1 MENEPILDQ
10 VILEEKMEE
19 KPSNKNLWVLLLFL
33 LFVFIGSFFLWK
45 QELFNGVISKII
57 PTETE
62 VDTLESFSSAEEFL
76 SYVDKGSDVSSGGF
90 FNASRTLEMAPSM
103 AMEDSSV
110 NTMIKG
116 ELPIAGGAERVS
128 ETNVQV
134 MGIDEPD
141 IVKTDGKNI
150 FTSLDRPVLYG
161 GVPEPM
167 MIEMDEVGSVDS
179 VDSVDSKSVP
189 FRNAIEPTTSVINAF
204 PPADLEKIADIEQ
217 NGNLLLSDEM
227 LMIFGRDEI
236 IAYNVSNPS
245 APKKKWDIKIG
256 DNTQIHTSR
265 LFGDDIYVITN
276 TYINSDRPCPISP
289 LSPIGGLEIA
299 CDRIFHPVNP
309 IQTDTTYSVMKIDV
323 ETGKVSESISFV
335 GSTRSSVVY
344 MSKNAVYVTY
354 TSYGDY
360 SEYMYEFFNSLGD
373 DLVSIEVKNKLKKLA
388 SYEISS
394 QAKMVEIQTIM
405 EDYYRG
411 VSTDERRRLENEI
424 SNRMEDFATSK
435 MREMEKTGIVK
446 VSLNDL
452 SVESNGQVPG
462 HPLNQFSLDEY
473 NGNLRIATT
482 VGGNILQGSESAN
495 DIYVLSDKLEKVGE
509 ILNLGLDEKIYS
521 ARFIGDMGYLVTF
534 KQIDPFYVL
543 DLSDPYNPQMKG
555 ELKIPGFSSYLHP
568 IDDEVILGVGREDNK
583 VKLSLFDVSDS
594 SDPIEIDKYLLDAY
608 WTDVS
613 NNHHAFLQDEKH
625 KIFFLPAGQD
635 GYIFSYTKDSISL
648 TKVVSDISAKR
659 AIFLDDYLYIVGE
672 NELTVLDE
680 ADWERVGSLEY

>member
-10 VILEEKMEE
+10 IIQEEKMEE
-19 KPSNKNLWVLLLFL
+19 KPSNKNLVFLGIFL
-33 LFVFIGSFFLWK
+33 LFVFVGSFFLWK
-45 QELFNGVISKII
+45 QELPNNIINKII
-57 PTETE
+57 PTESKVE
-62 VDTLESFSSAEEFL
+62 TLESFSSAEEFL
-76 SYVDKGSDVSSGGF
+76 AYVDKGSNVGLGGF
-90 FNASRTLEMAPSM
+90 FGASRTLEMAPSM

-110 NTMIKG
+110 DTMLKS
-116 ELPIAGGAERVS
+116 ELPLAGGAERVS

-150 FTSLDRPVLYG
+150 FTSLDRPVLYRG
-161 GVPEPM
+161 APEPM
-167 MIEMDEVGSVDS
+167 MIEVDEM
-179 VDSVDSKSVP
+179 DSVDSKSVP
-189 FRNAIEPTTSVINAF
+189 FRSIDQPTTSVINAF
-204 PPADLEKIADIEQ
+204 PPADLEKIADIEK

-236 IAYNVSNPS
+236 VSYDVSDPS
-245 APKKKWDIKIG
+245 TPEKEWDIQIE

-265 LFGDDIYVITN
+265 LFGDDIYLITS
-276 TYINSDRPCPISP
+276 TYIDYDRPCPLSP
-289 LSPIGGLEIA
+289 LTPVGGLEIA
-299 CDRIFHPVNP
+299 CDRIFHPINP
-309 IQTDTTYSVMKIDV
+309 IQTDTTYSVIKIDV
-323 ETGKVSESISFV
+323 KTGEVSESISFV

-344 MSKNAVYVTY
+344 MSQNAIYVTY
-354 TSYGDY
+354 TTYGDY
-360 SEYMYEFFNSLGD
+360 SQFMYEFFNSLGN
-373 DLVSIEVKNKLKKLA
+373 DLVSSGVKSKLKKLA
-388 SYEISS
+388 TYEISS

-405 EDYYRG
+405 EEYYRG
-411 VSTDERRRLENEI
+411 ISMDERRRLENEI
-424 SNRMEDFATSK
+424 SNRMEDFATNK

-446 VSLNDL
+446 VSLADL
-452 SVESNGQVPG
+452 SIESNGQVPG

-473 NGNLRIATT
+473 DGNLRIATT
-482 VGGNILQGSESAN
+482 VGGNSLQGSENAN
-495 DIYVLSDKLEKVGE
+495 DVYILNNNLEKVGE

-543 DLSDPYNPQMKG
+543 DLSDPKNPQMKG
-555 ELKIPGFSSYLHP
+555 KLKIPGFSSYLHP
-568 IDDEVILGVGREDNK
+568 IDDETILGVGREDNK
-583 VKLSLFDVSDS
+583 VKLSLFDVSDP

-648 TKVVSDISAKR
+648 TKVVSQISAKR
-659 AIFLDDYLYIVGE
+659 AIFLDDYLYIVGK
-672 NELTVLDE
+672 NELTVLNE
-680 ADWERVGSLEY
+680 SDWERVNSLEY